1 MTTNTTMTATTTTAA
16 PPAAAAATRA
26 TPAAAAPVA
35 TEARAT
41 SRHRVGPVPALWLAL
56 LATPLAAGANAPVL
70 ILPDMARS
78 LGVSGSTA
86 TWLVASYA
94 WAMAVGTPLLAG
106 LLRRRGMRT
115 TLRLAGALLLGGTLL
130 VAASPWLPLT
140 LTGRAAQAAGGAGLA
155 AVAMT
160 LAGSARRMGVI
171 SAGFGIL
178 GASGPLLG
186 AQLAHAVSWR
196 LSLSVSVIAVL
207 AIPVVSRYAPATTTT
222 AATTTRATAATPPA
236 TPQGRFDAR
245 GAALLTVF
253 ATALVLLPHAP
264 AVALGSSAVAAALLA
279 LHVRRRPDGFVPAA
293 LIRKPLFLGSALLA
307 LALSGSYFTLL
318 FSVPRL
324 LADRAG
330 WDAGTAGTG
339 QLVALLTG
347 SALSWLLAAAS
358 ARMSRAAVRSVLVG
372 VGAAAAVI
380 TVFASWGPLLL
391 VATMGGTFAATG
403 ANAVLSMHAA
413 SSAPDPQR
421 PTAIG
426 LFALCYQLGG
436 AFGPAVATALVLAA

>member
-1 MTTNTTMTATTTTAA
+1 MAGAA
-16 PPAAAAATRA
+16 G
-26 TPAAAAPVA
+26 
-35 TEARAT
+35 
-41 SRHRVGPVPALWLAL
+41 H
-56 LATPLAAGANAPVL
+56 PLAAGANAPVL
-70 ILPDMARS
+70 ILPDMARA

-106 LLRRRGMRT
+106 LLRRRG
-115 TLRLAGALLLGGTLL
+115 LRAVLRVASALLVGGTLL

-140 LTGRAAQAAGGAGLA
+140 LTGRAAQAAGGAGLT
-155 AVAMT
+155 AVAMS

-196 LSLSVSVIAVL
+196 LSLCVSVIAVL
-207 AIPVVSRYAPATTTT
+207 AVPMVSRYATTPSAPT
-222 AATTTRATAATPPA
+222 APTAPTAPETA
-236 TPQGRFDAR
+236 HQGRFDVR
-245 GAALLTVF
+245 GAALLTAFV
-253 ATALVLLPHAP
+253 TALVLLPHAP
-264 AVALGSSAVAAALLA
+264 AAALGSSAVAATLLA
-279 LHVRRRPDGFVPAA
+279 LHIRRQPDGFVPAA

-358 ARMSRAAVRSVLVG
+358 ARMSRVAVRSVLVG
-372 VGAAAAVI
+372 VGAAAGAI
-380 TVFASWGPLLL
+380 AVFAGWGPLLL
-391 VATMGGTFAATG
+391 VATVGGTFAATG
-403 ANAVLSMHAA
+403 ANAVLSMHAV

-436 AFGPAVATALVLAA
+436 AFGPAIATALVLAA

>member
-1 MTTNTTMTATTTTAA
+1 MTTTN
-16 PPAAAAATRA
+16 AAATAA
-26 TPAAAAPVA
+26 TAATATATAATHHTAP
-35 TEARAT
+35 
-41 SRHRVGPVPALWLAL
+41 RVGPVPVLWLAL
-56 LATPLAAGANAPVL
+56 MATPLAAGANAPVL

-78 LGVSGSTA
+78 LGVSASTA

-106 LLRRRGMRT
+106 LLRRRG
-115 TLRLAGALLLGGTLL
+115 LRAALHLAGALLVGGTLL

-140 LTGRAAQAAGGAGLA
+140 LAGRATQAAGGAGLA
-155 AVAMT
+155 AVAMS

-186 AQLAHAVSWR
+186 AQLSQAVSWR
-196 LSLSVSVIAVL
+196 LSLSVSVIAIL
-207 AIPVVSRYAPATTTT
+207 AVPMVSRYAAAPAGQ
-222 AATTTRATAATPPA
+222 AATP
-236 TPQGRFDAR
+236 QDKFDAR
-245 GAALLTVF
+245 GAALLTAL

-264 AVALGSSAVAAALLA
+264 AAALGSSALAATLLA

-293 LIRKPLFLGSALLA
+293 LIRRPLFLGSALLA

-324 LADRAG
+324 LTERAG
-330 WDAGTAGTG
+330 WDATTAGTG

-358 ARMSRAAVRSVLVG
+358 ARMSRAAVRAVLIG
-372 VGAAAAVI
+372 VGALAAAI
-380 TVFASWGPLLL
+380 AVFASWGPLLL
-391 VATMGGTFAATG
+391 VATLGGIFAATG
-403 ANAVLSMHAA
+403 SNAVLSMHAA
-413 SSAPDPQR
+413 SSAPEPQR

-436 AFGPAVATALVLAA
+436 AFGPAIATALVLTA